1 MELGLVPDADAYRS
15 QYYTYLM
22 NGLMTQ
28 LTRIKPGHE
37 IEEAHMRNRALVARW
52 TLANY
57 PSALSLTKRDGKTYL
72 QVNDYELLRQ
82 AFATLLAEIQ
92 RIKSE
97 GDFDGARSMVEQYAI
112 HVDSVLHEEMLER
125 YAKLGIA
132 PYKGFLNPHMTLEQS
147 ADGTITDVRL
157 DYSETY
163 EHQMLSYSSEYGYL

>member
-1 MELGLVPDADAYRS
+1 M
-15 QYYTYLM
+15 
-22 NGLMTQ
+22 
-28 LTRIKPGHE
+28 
-37 IEEAHMRNRALVARW
+37 
-52 TLANY
+52 
-57 PSALSLTKRDGKTYL
+57 TKRDGKTYL

-147 ADGTITDVRL
+147 ADGTITDIRL

-163 EHQMLSYSSEYGYL
+163 EHQMLRYSSEYGYL